1 MAKVELR
8 GVSKVFGSVEAVKRV
23 DLAIEDGSFFVILGP
38 SGSGKTTILRIIAG
52 LESPTSGKVIIGD
65 KDVTDV
71 PPKDRDVAM
80 VFQNYAL
87 YPHMTVFQNLAFPLE
102 SRGIKKG
109 EVRRRVEEVASL
121 LRIEHLL
128 NKKPSQ
134 LSGGEAQRVALGRAI
149 IRRPKVFLMDEPL
162 SNLDAKLRVYMRSEL
177 RKLQRTLRATFVYVT
192 HDQVEAMSMA
202 DKVAVMFKGEIHQVG
217 SPAQIYSDP
226 QDTEVASFIGTPPMN
241 LTRSK
246 VIRVDKGEA
255 DIQVLGRQVKV
266 KVRQNSHV
274 RDGEE
279 VIVGIRPEDLQISK
293 DGALSGVV
301 EGIEPL
307 GRENILHVRLNESTL
322 NESTL
327 QVISTSTESIGEE
340 IRLNFSCEKLILFDS
355 KTNKRI

>member
-8 GVSKVFGSVEAVKRV
+8 GVSKVFGSVEAVKSV

-241 LTRSK
+241 LIRSK

-322 NESTL
+322 